1 MNGIVMARTIKQ
13 VPLKVG
19 DELDRMRIACRI
31 ATRVLRGAAAMVQ
44 PGLTTAELDS
54 EVGRLIA
61 EQGAVSAFKGYRG
74 FPAHCCLSVNE
85 AVIHGIGNRRRLQ
98 FGDVLKIDVGVR
110 YQGFVGDIAMT
121 VGVGGVSTSFQKL
134 MDTTAQ
140 SLYKGISAARP
151 DSSVMG
157 IGREVFQCATKAGY
171 GVVREFCGH
180 GVGRNVH
187 EDPQI
192 PNYPDPSNKA
202 KLRPGMT
209 VAIEPMITL
218 GDPSVEILADG
229 WTVVTRDRQVAAH
242 FEHTVLITESE
253 PEILTRDEGTP
264 LY

>member
-1 MNGIVMARTIKQ
+1 MARAIKQ
-13 VPLKVG
+13 VPLKEG
-19 DELDRMRIACRI
+19 DELDRMRMACRI
-31 ATRVLRGAAAMVQ
+31 ATRVLRGAAAAVQ

-54 EVGRLIA
+54 EVGRLIR
-61 EQGAVSAFKGYRG
+61 EQGAVSAFLGYRG
-74 FPAHCCLSVNE
+74 FPTQCCLSVNE

-98 FGDVLKIDVGVR
+98 FGDLLKIDVGVR

-121 VGVGGVSTSFQKL
+121 VPVGGVSTSFQKL
-134 MDTTAQ
+134 VDTTAQ
-140 SLYKGISAARP
+140 SLYKGISAARAGA
-151 DSSVMG
+151 SVMA
-157 IGREVFQCATKAGY
+157 IGREVFGYASQAGF

-192 PNYPDPSNKA
+192 PNYPDPMNRA

-253 PEILTRDEGTP
+253 PEILTRDEGSP